1 MCQLR
6 FVAEDELDLMLK
18 LQDVVLSY
26 TNSNG
31 RTIFLNKN
39 VVNKEEKLVSI
50 IYSQK
55 KRQYV
60 LTGELQRKALVVS
73 DEIVGFVLHFFERLR
88 INVFML
94 NLLVEKVE
102 LSIDKLNLLIKMLLD
117 SLKEIKCDLTIY
129 LPVLELHIAPFHLL
143 VEPGVVCLNITNYEL
158 IELTLSSVFV
168 KMRHLDN

>member
-1 MCQLR
+1 
-6 FVAEDELDLMLK
+6 MLK
-18 LQDVVLSY
+18 LQDVVLGY

-94 NLLVEKVE
+94 NLVEKVE
-102 LSIDKLNLLIKMLLD
+102 LSTDKLNLLIKALLD
-117 SLKEIKCDLTIY
+117 SLKEINDLTIN
-129 LPVLELHIAPFHLL
+129 LPVLELHIAPFHLV
-143 VEPGVVCLNITNYEL
+143 VEPGVVRLNITNYGL
-158 IELTLSSVFV
+158 IELSVRYLSKCAIWTTSTSW
-168 KMRHLDN
+168 